1 MSEKA
6 MNGVGAPIALMPFVA
21 KQCFPV
27 ASSQD
32 ERGAQSSRPAAD
44 DENIDFHERVLSP
57 DDHIGL
63 RAWFEPFA
71 AIQASRALHWLAVQ
85 EPEKCP

>member
-44 DENIDFHERVLSP
+44 DENIEFHERVLFT
-57 DDHIGL
+57 G
-63 RAWFEPFA
+63 
-71 AIQASRALHWLAVQ
+71 
-85 EPEKCP
+85 